1 MSKDGKGIGTEQGK
15 SIDINNAVDWKSMD
29 AAIGNSD
36 FKDVRD
42 KGGYFVDKSELIDR
56 ILRMESAKVF
66 LFTRPRRFGKS
77 LNLSMIDA
85 YLNLNYKGNTWFDGL
100 KISDLRPDDPLKNAS
115 PVIRLDLGCIGVDTC
130 DKAIASTRA
139 VIADVFMDHPELDN
153 SERLSP
159 ALRKLYTR
167 YSEGEVEEDEVEL
180 SLKRLSKMLE
190 AHYGRK
196 AVIIIDEYDAPINNA
211 FGNPELRSIID
222 FFRRF
227 LSSALKG
234 NDYLD
239 RAVLTGVMQ
248 LSKESIFSG
257 LNNLYVD
264 NILSTGFDDT
274 VGFTEAEVKK
284 MCADFGAP
292 DRFAE
297 AKEWYD
303 GYRFSNTD
311 VYNPW
316 SVLNYVS
323 RKFVPDRYWAGTSKN
338 GIIDTLIA
346 KTDRK
351 TYEDI
356 MKLGSGGMAAEDL
369 SMSVTFDDLSPDHG
383 GSSIYSVMAASGYLR
398 AEKVPS
404 GGYRLSIPNKE
415 MRSVYKRKFMNALDR
430 LRVGSRPV
438 ENLCKAVLSNDVLA
452 MESSLRDMM
461 ERSFS
466 VRVFDSEHAYQTM
479 VAGMLMSLGDTFR
492 VEADR
497 ESGDGYSD
505 IRIISSSP
513 EHPSV
518 IIEIK
523 RAKDGADAESLA
535 QSALEQI
542 RAKRYCA
549 GLKGEVLAYGAA
561 FAGKDVSIASET
573 VAPENRSPEAC

>member
-1 MSKDGKGIGTEQGK
+1 ME
-15 SIDINNAVDWKSMD
+15 

-42 KGGYFVDKSELIDR
+42 VGAYFVDKSELIDR
-56 ILRMESAKVF
+56 ILRMRGVKAL

-85 YLNLNYKGNTWFDGL
+85 YLNLKYKGNTWFDGL
-100 KISDLRPDDPLKNAS
+100 KISDLRPDDPMKNAS
-115 PVIRLDLGCIGVDTC
+115 PVIRLDMKDFEAATAEETVTVARTDMSAAFRRYRELEDSDKLSSHQIKLYGRYC
-130 DKAIASTRA
+130 DMDVGK
-139 VIADVFMDHPELDN
+139 ADVMISLQQL
-153 SERLSP
+153 SE
-159 ALRKLYTR
+159 
-167 YSEGEVEEDEVEL
+167 
-180 SLKRLSKMLE
+180 MLE

-196 AVIIIDEYDAPINNA
+196 AVILIDEYDAPINNA
-211 FGNPELRSIID
+211 YGNPELREITD

-303 GYRFSNTD
+303 GYRFGNTD

-323 RKFVPDRYWAGTSKN
+323 RRFVPDRYWAGTSKN

-415 MRSVYKRKFMNALDR
+415 MRSVYAEKFLNALGK
-430 LRVGSRPV
+430 LEIEHGPV
-438 ENLCKAVLSNDVLA
+438 YGFCQAVLANDSAA
-452 MESSLRDMM
+452 MEDCLREMM
-461 ERSFS
+461 ERGARLPDDGGGHAHEPGRHLQGGGRPRIRG
-466 VRVFDSEHAYQTM
+466 RVFRYTHHQLLSGASERDHRDQAHGRHR
-479 VAGMLMSLGDTFR
+479 AGGRCRPEGARPDKRQKVLRRTEGRGPNIRCRLRREGREGPRRACGRPLG
-492 VEADR
+492 
-497 ESGDGYSD
+497 
-505 IRIISSSP
+505 
-513 EHPSV
+513 
-518 IIEIK
+518 
-523 RAKDGADAESLA
+523 A
-535 QSALEQI
+535 QAAGI
-542 RAKRYCA
+542 RAGR
-549 GLKGEVLAYGAA
+549 GARTA
-561 FAGKDVSIASET
+561 AVSLLRAL
-573 VAPENRSPEAC
+573 

>member
-1 MSKDGKGIGTEQGK
+1 MACHNGTDRGTEKK
-15 SIDINNAVDWKSMD
+15 SIDINSAIDWKSME

-42 KGGYFVDKSELIDR
+42 VGAYFVDKSELIDR
-56 ILRMESAKVF
+56 ILRMRGVKAL

-85 YLNLNYKGNTWFDGL
+85 YLNLKYKGNTWFDGL
-100 KISDLRPDDPLKNAS
+100 KISDLRPDDPMKNAS
-115 PVIRLDLGCIGVDTC
+115 PVIRLDMKDFEAATAEETVTVARTDMSAAFRRYRELEDSDKLSSHQIKLYGRYC
-130 DKAIASTRA
+130 DMDVGK
-139 VIADVFMDHPELDN
+139 ADVMISLQQL
-153 SERLSP
+153 SE
-159 ALRKLYTR
+159 
-167 YSEGEVEEDEVEL
+167 
-180 SLKRLSKMLE
+180 MLE

-196 AVIIIDEYDAPINNA
+196 AVILIDEYDAPINNA
-211 FGNPELRSIID
+211 YGNPELREITD

-274 VGFTEAEVKK
+274 VGFTEEEVKK

-303 GYRFSNTD
+303 GYRFGNTD

-415 MRSVYKRKFMNALDR
+415 MRSVYAEKFLNALGK
-430 LRVGSRPV
+430 LEIEHGPV
-438 ENLCKAVLSNDVLA
+438 YGFCQAVLANDSAA
-452 MESSLRDMM
+452 MEDCLREMM

-523 RAKDGADAESLA
+523 RTAGIGQAEDAARKALG
-535 QSALEQI
+535 QISA
-542 RAKRYCA
+542 RRYCA
-549 GLKGEVLAYGAA
+549 GLKGEVLTYGVA
-561 FAGKDVSIASET
+561 FAGKDVKVLAGHADGLSEHRRP
-573 VAPENRSPEAC
+573 A